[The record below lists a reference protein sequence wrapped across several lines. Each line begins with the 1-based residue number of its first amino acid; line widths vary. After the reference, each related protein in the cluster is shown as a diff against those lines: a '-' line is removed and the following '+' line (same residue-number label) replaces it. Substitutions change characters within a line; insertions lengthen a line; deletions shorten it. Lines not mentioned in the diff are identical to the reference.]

1 MAFEKEIFGEEKRQ
15 FGEALTQD
23 WKIAELEAQGEK
35 QFIEQQ
41 INEYW
46 DPIIEAAPPSER
58 ENLAT
63 QTQSDTYN
71 VIVLGEDI
79 SD

>member
-1 MAFEKEIFGEEKRQ
+1 MYDEKMAFEKEKFGEEKRQ
-15 FGEALTQD
+15 FGMELEQD

-46 DPIIEAAPPSER
+46 DPIIEAELDPEKKKLL
-58 ENLAT
+58 ENEKA
-63 QTQSDTYN
+63 
-71 VIVLGEDI
+71 G
-79 SD
+79 